1 MGGTG
6 GFEVEFTEY
15 VDDDSIRSHPRI
27 CGFVLHW

>member
-15 VDDDSIRSHPRI
+15 VNDDSIRSHPRLY
-27 CGFVLHW
+27 GFVLHW